1 MTTAGAMI
9 YLCKCS
15 LRGLMPEAE
24 RLAGT
29 DLNKL
34 YQLASLHKLAS
45 MTGLALEKAGIRNE
59 NFHKAIATNYYK
71 TLLMDSERKKIFQA
85 LEEKEIWHVA
95 LKGAE
100 LKAWYPK
107 EGMRESVDLDV
118 LFDERYEKEVR
129 DVMVGLGYTVD
140 EYGGGHHDVYS
151 KSMGIT
157 VEMHLALFGVEYEER
172 LNRYFANVRERL
184 IERKGLELCFKPED
198 FYVYFIAHNHNHFVN
213 GGIGIRSLTDTYVF
227 LQKFGE
233 KLDWTYVETEL
244 KKINADQYE
253 RENRSL
259 TEHLFAKETTA
270 GAEREV
276 PPEDEWKTLTAE
288 DREMLNYLIGSGAH
302 GTAINKV
309 RNVVNR
315 SGGGMKG
322 RLSYIWQRLFLPM
335 DVVKHGFPFFYRHK
349 ILLPFLP
356 IYRTIKGLTGNKKKL
371 DAEWDAFRQL

>member
-1 MTTAGAMI
+1 MTTADALI

-15 LRGLMPEAE
+15 VCGLMPEAE
-24 RLAGT
+24 RLAET

-34 YQLASLHKLAS
+34 FQLATLHKLAS

-71 TLLMDSERKKIFQA
+71 TLLMDSERNKIFHA
-85 LEEKEIWHVA
+85 LEEKGIWHVA

-129 DVMVGLGYTVD
+129 DIMVGFGYTID

-151 KSMGIT
+151 KSIGIT

-172 LNRYFANVRERL
+172 LNRYFANARERL
-184 IERKGLELCFKPED
+184 IERNGLELCFKPED
-198 FYVYFIAHNHNHFVN
+198 FYVYFIAHNYNHFVN

-244 KKINADQYE
+244 KKLGTDQYE
-253 RENRSL
+253 KENRSL
-259 TEHLFAKETTA
+259 TEHLFTVEVAPDEGREALPDVERKRLTEKEQ
-270 GAEREV
+270 
-276 PPEDEWKTLTAE
+276 D
-288 DREMLNYLIGSGAH
+288 MLDYLIGSGSH

-309 RNVVNR
+309 RNMVNR
-315 SGGGMKG
+315 GGGGVKG
-322 RLSYIWQRLFLPM
+322 GLSYIWQRLFLPM
-335 DVVKHGFPFFYRHK
+335 DVVEHWFPFFYKHK
-349 ILLPFLP
+349 VLLPFLP
-356 IYRTIKGLTGNKKKL
+356 VYRTIKGLTGNKKKL
-371 DAEWDAFRQL
+371 DAEWDAFRRL